1 MAGQL
6 SVMLANRLPEIARLA
21 GSGTLG
27 TSTDAR
33 TR

>member
-1 MAGQL
+1 MTGQL

-21 GSGTLG
+21 APGEG

-33 TR
+33 PR